1 MIKQFFK
8 DTPNSVFF
16 WNGLALLTFIILCSM
31 GEQVVL
37 STMCLISIPAV
48 FMIVINW
55 EDSKYDDNV
64 KIVGYHWWA
73 YLAPVT
79 WVLIVVG
86 LVLGPSLMHTE
97 QSYRQLNKVLI
108 ITCGEKLTQKKHLLK
123 CLLKPLVVN
132 NQQKQYKRKPMLSVV
147 VSVKRNYVRTV
158 IY

>member
-86 LVLGPSLMHTE
+86 LVLGGLIWIILKGSE
-97 QSYRQLNKVLI
+97 YARQFNNWLNK
-108 ITCGEKLTQKKHLLK
+108 K
-123 CLLKPLVVN
+123 
-132 NQQKQYKRKPMLSVV
+132 
-147 VSVKRNYVRTV
+147 
-158 IY
+158 